1 MQSKT
6 KPWYQSKTL
15 WLAVLQMAIGV
26 ATLTTGVL
34 NGTTPLNDAGMVI
47 ILKSVLDM
55 VIRFKTD
62 SQITVFNP

>member
-1 MQSKT
+1 MQPKT

-15 WLAVLQMAIGV
+15 WLAVLQLAIGV